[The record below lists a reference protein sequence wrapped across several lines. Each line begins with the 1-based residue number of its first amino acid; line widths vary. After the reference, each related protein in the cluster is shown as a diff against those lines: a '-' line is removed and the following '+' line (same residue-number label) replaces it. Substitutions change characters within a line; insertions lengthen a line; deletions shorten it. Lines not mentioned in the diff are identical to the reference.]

1 MAGSMFA
8 SRISL
13 SCAGCPPIPILH
25 FQRTR
30 DMTRTRPVDDFSYSV
45 IQKASIGTRL
55 GVYRE
60 FVNKGQITPEPDG
73 PADAGTRSAT
83 GNRATGV
90 VLIDCQ

>member
-1 MAGSMFA
+1 MFA

-45 IQKASIGTRL
+45 IQKASIGARS

-60 FVNKGQITPEPDG
+60 FANKGQISPEPDKPG
-73 PADAGTRSAT
+73 DAGPRSAR
-83 GNRATGV
+83 GDRANGV
-90 VLIDCQ
+90 NLVGGP